1 MTLTALHPTAFLAQ
15 LALALP
21 AAQLLT
27 GPRADAYLRDQS
39 DSTAAGTPY
48 AVVFPASTEEV
59 ASVVRVAAAHR
70 VPVVPQ
76 GARTGLAGGANAIEA
91 GIVLNLTKMNKIVI
105 VDAENQTATVQAGVR
120 TYALARAAAAV
131 GLFYPPDP
139 GSWKGST
146 IGGNVA
152 TNAGG
157 MRCVKYGV
165 TGNFVRRLTVVLA
178 DGSVVH
184 TGQRTIK
191 GVAGYDL
198 TALLVGSEG
207 TLGIITEI
215 TVGLLPAPADASGV
229 SATFATTEQALAA
242 AAVIV
247 SSNRRPSVLEYLD
260 GPCITAINDFDPS
273 SQLPG
278 DAAALLLIQSD
289 QAGQAYADVEE
300 YAAILRAG
308 GASEVLVAHDP
319 LRLEELMSAR
329 RLLQP
334 ALQAARGSS
343 LNEDVTVPRSQLSAL
358 LSGLSEISRE
368 LMVPIGTGGH
378 LGDGNLHPVIGF
390 DTAIPAQVDA
400 AHRAFARVIA
410 LAIQLGGSASG
421 EHGIGLLKKDH
432 LDDELG
438 PMLRELQK
446 RVKKAFD
453 PDFILNPG
461 KKL

>member
-1 MTLTALHPTAFLAQ
+1 MTAPQPTTALAQ

-39 DSTAAGTPY
+39 DSTPAGTPL
-48 AVVFPASTEEV
+48 AVVFPASTEQV
-59 ASVVRVAAAHR
+59 AAVVRVAAAHR
-70 VPVVPQ
+70 IPIVPQ

-91 GIVLNLTKMNKIVI
+91 GIVVNLTKMNTIVT
-105 VDAENQTATVQAGVR
+105 VDTVDQTATVQAGVR

-146 IGGNVA
+146 LGGNVA

-178 DGSVVH
+178 DGSIVH

-191 GVAGYDL
+191 GVSGYDL

-229 SATFATTEQALAA
+229 SATFATTEAALAA

-247 SSNRRPSVLEYLD
+247 ASNRRPSVLEYLD
-260 GPCITAINDFDPS
+260 GPCIAAINDFDPES
-273 SQLPG
+273 RLPA

-289 QAGQAYADVEE
+289 QAGQAHADVEE
-300 YAAILRAG
+300 YAQILKAG
-308 GASEVLVAHDP
+308 GASTVSVAHDP
-319 LRLEELMSAR
+319 EHLDELMSAR

-343 LNEDVTVPRSQLSAL
+343 LNEDVTVPRSQLPAL
-358 LSGLSEISRE
+358 LAGLTEISRE
-368 LMVPIGTGGH
+368 LAVPIGTGGH

-390 DTAIPAQVDA
+390 DAAVPAQVDA

-410 LAIQLGGSASG
+410 LAITLGGSASG

-438 PMLRELQK
+438 PVLLDLQR

-453 PDFILNPG
+453 PDSILNPG